1 MNYKGKRLRR
11 IKFPKPENMIL
22 LALILVVLSIATIAV
37 VTTFELIDEYKAKA
51 ELESRQESKVIYSE
65 PGTPIPTACELS
77 YDSVVKS
84 ALETDPTLDYDW
96 EYILCMVAAEIQT
109 GSKENQ
115 MALAQC
121 VRNTSERDGRSIGQI
136 LWEDYSAKPCDPYI
150 VSDSIKDTC
159 YRIFVLH
166 ETVIPTNVEVMY
178 STSGGF
184 YSNWHEQQQFEFQIE
199 SIRYFSLPIYNA
211 A

>member
-1 MNYKGKRLRR
+1 MNYKGKRTKRR
-11 IKFPKPENMIL
+11 NGTDLLISIGLIL
-22 LALILVVLSIATIAV
+22 LLASLIICAVNIVMNLICNYMVQQRINEKLEPKTIYHIEAQAIPASYEV
-37 VTTFELIDEYKAKA
+37 PFSFV
-51 ELESRQESKVIYSE
+51 ELE
-65 PGTPIPTACELS
+65 PNP
-77 YDSVVKS
+77 
-84 ALETDPTLDYDW
+84 DPTLDYDW

-121 VRNTSERDGRSIGQI
+121 VRNTSERDGRSIGQV
-136 LWEDYSAKPCDPYI
+136 LQEDYSAKPCDPSM

-178 STSGGF
+178 STAGGF
-184 YSNWHEQQQFEFQIE
+184 YSTWHEQQQFELQIE
-199 SIRYFSLPIYNA
+199 GIKYFSYPIYNA

>member
-1 MNYKGKRLRR
+1 MNYKGKRTKRHNGPDLL
-11 IKFPKPENMIL
+11 ISIGLIL
-22 LALILVVLSIATIAV
+22 LLASLIICAVNIVMNLICNYMVQQCINGKLEPKTIYHIEAQ
-37 VTTFELIDEYKAKA
+37 A
-51 ELESRQESKVIYSE
+51 
-65 PGTPIPTACELS
+65 IPTSYETPLS
-77 YDSVVKS
+77 FV
-84 ALETDPTLDYDW
+84 EPEPDPTLDYDW

-121 VRNTSERDGRSIGQI
+121 VRNTSERDGRSIGQV
-136 LWEDYSAKPCDPYI
+136 LQEDYSAEPCDPSI

-178 STSGGF
+178 STAGGF
-184 YSNWHEQQQFEFQIE
+184 YSHWHEQQQFEFQIE
-199 SIRYFSLPIYNA
+199 GIKYFSYPIYNA
-211 A
+211 S

>member
-1 MNYKGKRLRR
+1 MNYKGKRTKRYNGSNLL
-11 IKFPKPENMIL
+11 ISIGLIL
-22 LALILVVLSIATIAV
+22 LLASLIICAVNIVMNLICNYMVQQRINEKLEPKTIYHIEAQAIPASYETSISFV
-37 VTTFELIDEYKAKA
+37 
-51 ELESRQESKVIYSE
+51 E
-65 PGTPIPTACELS
+65 PEPN
-77 YDSVVKS
+77 
-84 ALETDPTLDYDW
+84 PTLDYDW

-121 VRNTSERDGRSIGQI
+121 VRNTSERDGRSIGQV
-136 LWEDYSAKPCDPYI
+136 LQEDYSAKPCDPSI

-184 YSNWHEQQQFEFQIE
+184 YSTWHEQQQFEFQIE
-199 SIRYFSLPIYNA
+199 GIKYFSYPIYNA

>member
-1 MNYKGKRLRR
+1 MNYKGKRTKRR
-11 IKFPKPENMIL
+11 NGHDLLISIGLIL
-22 LALILVVLSIATIAV
+22 LLASLIICAVNIVMNLICNYMVQQRINEKLEPKTVYHVEAQAIPASYETSISFV
-37 VTTFELIDEYKAKA
+37 
-51 ELESRQESKVIYSE
+51 ELE
-65 PGTPIPTACELS
+65 P
-77 YDSVVKS
+77 
-84 ALETDPTLDYDW
+84 DPTLDYDW

-121 VRNTSERDGRSIGQI
+121 VRNTSERDGRSIGQV
-136 LWEDYSAKPCDPYI
+136 LQEDYSAKPCDPSI

-159 YRIFVLH
+159 YRIFVLR

-178 STSGGF
+178 STAGGF
-184 YSNWHEQQQFEFQIE
+184 YSTWHEQQQFEFQIE
-199 SIRYFSLPIYNA
+199 GIKYFSYPIYNA

>member
-1 MNYKGKRLRR
+1 MNYKGKRRKRLW
-11 IKFPKPENMIL
+11 PETLVTIG
-22 LALILVVLSIATIAV
+22 LILITFSLVFFS
-37 VTTFELIDEYKAKA
+37 VTLIMDKIMNCKVQKA
-51 ELESRQESKVIYSE
+51 LEERRESKVVYHE
-65 PGTPIPTACELS
+65 PGGPIPTSLKTN
-77 YDSVVKS
+77 YHPIV
-84 ALETDPTLDYDW
+84 ETDPTLDYDW

-121 VRNTSERDGRSIGQI
+121 VRNTSERDGRPIGQV
-136 LWEDYSAKPCDPYI
+136 LQEDYSASPCDPSI

-159 YRIFVLH
+159 YRIFILH

-178 STSGGF
+178 NTSGGF

-199 SIRYFSLPIYNA
+199 NIKYFSYPIYNPVKV
-211 A
+211 

>member
-1 MNYKGKRLRR
+1 MNYKGKRRKRLG
-11 IKFPKPENMIL
+11 PETLVTIG
-22 LALILVVLSIATIAV
+22 LILIAFSLV
-37 VTTFELIDEYKAKA
+37 FFSVTLIMDKIMNYKDQKA
-51 ELESRQESKVIYSE
+51 LEERRESKVVYHE
-65 PGTPIPTACELS
+65 PGGPIPTS
-77 YDSVVKS
+77 
-84 ALETDPTLDYDW
+84 LEIEFPSFVEIDPTLDYDW

-121 VRNTSERDGRSIGQI
+121 VRNTSERDGRPIGQV
-136 LWEDYSAKPCDPYI
+136 LQEDYSARPCDPSI

-184 YSNWHEQQQFEFQIE
+184 YSKWHEQQQFEFQIE
-199 SIRYFSLPIYNA
+199 NIKYFSYPMYNVA
-211 A
+211 

>member
-1 MNYKGKRLRR
+1 MNYKGKRFKRHNGPDLL
-11 IKFPKPENMIL
+11 ISIGLIL
-22 LALILVVLSIATIAV
+22 LLASLIICAVNIVMNLICNYMVQQRINEKLEPKTIYHIEAQAIPASYETSISFV
-37 VTTFELIDEYKAKA
+37 
-51 ELESRQESKVIYSE
+51 E
-65 PGTPIPTACELS
+65 PEPN
-77 YDSVVKS
+77 
-84 ALETDPTLDYDW
+84 PTLDYDW

-121 VRNTSERDGRSIGQI
+121 VRNTSERDGRSIGQV
-136 LWEDYSAKPCDPYI
+136 LQEDYSAKPCDPSI

-184 YSNWHEQQQFEFQIE
+184 YSTWHEQQQFEFQI
-199 SIRYFSLPIYNA
+199 
-211 A
+211 

>member
-1 MNYKGKRLRR
+1 MNYKGKRRKRLG
-11 IKFPKPENMIL
+11 PETLVTIG
-22 LALILVVLSIATIAV
+22 LILIAFSLV
-37 VTTFELIDEYKAKA
+37 FFSVTLIMDKIMNYKVQKA
-51 ELESRQESKVIYSE
+51 LEERRESKVVYHE
-65 PGTPIPTACELS
+65 PGGPIPTS
-77 YDSVVKS
+77 
-84 ALETDPTLDYDW
+84 LEIEFPSFVEADPTLDYDW

-121 VRNTSERDGRSIGQI
+121 VRNTSERDGRSIGQV
-136 LWEDYSAKPCDPYI
+136 LQEDYSARPCDPSI

-159 YRIFVLH
+159 YRIFILH

-178 STSGGF
+178 STTGGF

-199 SIRYFSLPIYNA
+199 NIKYFSYPMYNVA
-211 A
+211 

>member
-1 MNYKGKRLRR
+1 MNYKGKRKKR
-11 IKFPKPENMIL
+11 IGPETLVTIG
-22 LALILVVLSIATIAV
+22 LILIAFSLV
-37 VTTFELIDEYKAKA
+37 FSSVTLIMDKIMNYKVQKA
-51 ELESRQESKVIYSE
+51 LEERKDPKVIYSE
-65 PGTPIPTACELS
+65 PGGPVPTSLKTNYHS
-77 YDSVVKS
+77 IV
-84 ALETDPTLDYDW
+84 ETDPTLDYDW
-96 EYILCMVAAEIQT
+96 QYILCMVAAEIQT

-121 VRNTSERDGRSIGQI
+121 VRNTSERDGRPIGQV
-136 LWEDYSAKPCDPYI
+136 LQEDYSASPCDPSI

-159 YRIFVLH
+159 YRIFILH

-178 STSGGF
+178 NTSGGF

-199 SIRYFSLPIYNA
+199 NIKYFSYPIYNA

>member
-1 MNYKGKRLRR
+1 MNYKGKRGKRFGL
-11 IKFPKPENMIL
+11 ET
-22 LALILVVLSIATIAV
+22 LATIGLILTVFSLVFFS
-37 VTTFELIDEYKAKA
+37 VTLILDGIMDYKAQKA
-51 ELESRQESKVIYSE
+51 LEERKKPKVVYSE
-65 PGTPIPTACELS
+65 PGGPIPTSLEIES
-77 YDSVVKS
+77 PSFV
-84 ALETDPTLDYDW
+84 ETDPTLDYDW
-96 EYILCMVAAEIQT
+96 QYILCMVAAEIQT

-121 VRNTSERDGRSIGQI
+121 VRNTSEGDGRSIGQV
-136 LWEDYSAKPCDPYI
+136 LQEDYSASPCDPSI

-199 SIRYFSLPIYNA
+199 NIKYFSYPMYNA

>member
-1 MNYKGKRLRR
+1 MNYKGKRMGRTTHNIVYILS
-11 IKFPKPENMIL
+11 IL
-22 LALILVVLSIATIAV
+22 LLLFSLVVFTGSIVMNCILSYQV
-37 VTTFELIDEYKAKA
+37 EQELKERHTPKTVY
-51 ELESRQESKVIYSE
+51 YE
-65 PGTPIPTACELS
+65 PGGPKQTS
-77 YDSVVKS
+77 YQVDSVY
-84 ALETDPTLDYDW
+84 TIPDPRNDYDW

-121 VRNTSERDGRSIGQI
+121 VRNTSERDGRSIGQV
-136 LWEDYSAKPCDPYI
+136 LQEDYSAKPCDPSI
-150 VSDSIKDTC
+150 VSESIKDTC

-184 YSNWHEQQQFEFQIE
+184 YSPWHESQQFEFQIE
-199 SIRYFSLPIYNA
+199 GIKYFSIPIYNQSQI
-211 A
+211 

>member
-1 MNYKGKRLRR
+1 MNYKGKRRKRLG
-11 IKFPKPENMIL
+11 PETLVTIG
-22 LALILVVLSIATIAV
+22 LILIAFSLV
-37 VTTFELIDEYKAKA
+37 FFSVTLIMNKIMDYKVQKA
-51 ELESRQESKVIYSE
+51 LEERRESKVVYHE
-65 PGTPIPTACELS
+65 PGGPIPTS
-77 YDSVVKS
+77 
-84 ALETDPTLDYDW
+84 LEIEFPSFVEADPTLDYDW

-121 VRNTSERDGRSIGQI
+121 VRNTSERDGRPIGQV
-136 LWEDYSAKPCDPYI
+136 LQEDYSASPCDPSI

-159 YRIFVLH
+159 YRIFILH

-178 STSGGF
+178 NTSGGF

-199 SIRYFSLPIYNA
+199 NIKYFSYPMYNA

>member
-1 MNYKGKRLRR
+1 MNYKGKRTKDRNRSDLL
-11 IKFPKPENMIL
+11 ISIGLIL
-22 LALILVVLSIATIAV
+22 LLASAIICAVNIVMNLICSYMVQQRIN
-37 VTTFELIDEYKAKA
+37 EK
-51 ELESRQESKVIYSE
+51 LESKTVYRIEGQALPTLCETTITFVE
-65 PGTPIPTACELS
+65 P
-77 YDSVVKS
+77 
-84 ALETDPTLDYDW
+84 DPALDYDW

-121 VRNTSERDGRSIGQI
+121 VRNTSERDGRSIGKI
-136 LWEDYSAKPCDPYI
+136 LQEDYSAKPCDPSM

-178 STSGGF
+178 NTSGGF
-184 YSNWHEQQQFEFQIE
+184 YSSWHEQQQFEFQIE
-199 SIRYFSLPIYNA
+199 GIKYFSYPIYNA
-211 A
+211 S

>member
-1 MNYKGKRLRR
+1 MNYKGKRRKRLG
-11 IKFPKPENMIL
+11 PETLVTIG
-22 LALILVVLSIATIAV
+22 LILIAFSLVFFSVTLIMDKIAN
-37 VTTFELIDEYKAKA
+37 YKVQKA
-51 ELESRQESKVIYSE
+51 LEERRESKVVYHE
-65 PGTPIPTACELS
+65 PGGPIPTS
-77 YDSVVKS
+77 
-84 ALETDPTLDYDW
+84 LEIEFPSFVEADPTLDYDW

-121 VRNTSERDGRSIGQI
+121 VRNTSERDGRSIGQV
-136 LWEDYSAKPCDPYI
+136 LQEDYSARPCDPSI

-159 YRIFVLH
+159 YRIFILH

-178 STSGGF
+178 NTTGGF

-199 SIRYFSLPIYNA
+199 NIKYFSYPMYNVA
-211 A
+211 

>member
-1 MNYKGKRLRR
+1 MNYKGKRRKRLG
-11 IKFPKPENMIL
+11 PETLVTIG
-22 LALILVVLSIATIAV
+22 LILAIFSLAFFSVI
-37 VTTFELIDEYKAKA
+37 LILDGIMDYKAQKA
-51 ELESRQESKVIYSE
+51 LEERKGPKVVYSE
-65 PGTPIPTACELS
+65 PGGPVPTAFENN
-77 YDSVVKS
+77 YYPIV
-84 ALETDPTLDYDW
+84 EMDPALDYDW
-96 EYILCMVAAEIQT
+96 QYILCMVAAEIQT

-121 VRNTSERDGRSIGQI
+121 VRNTSERDGRPVGQV
-136 LWEDYSAKPCDPYI
+136 LQEDYSASPCDPSI

-159 YRIFVLH
+159 YRIFILH

-178 STSGGF
+178 NTSGGF

-199 SIRYFSLPIYNA
+199 NIKYFSYPIYNA

>member
-1 MNYKGKRLRR
+1 MNYKGKRGKRLVL
-11 IKFPKPENMIL
+11 EVL
-22 LALILVVLSIATIAV
+22 VTVGLILTIFSLVFFSVTLILDGIMDYKVQKALEERKEPRVV
-37 VTTFELIDEYKAKA
+37 
-51 ELESRQESKVIYSE
+51 YSE
-65 PGTPIPTACELS
+65 PGGPVPTSLVIDYIP
-77 YDSVVKS
+77 SV
-84 ALETDPTLDYDW
+84 EPDPALDYDW

-121 VRNTSERDGRSIGQI
+121 VRNTSERDGRPIGQV
-136 LWEDYSAKPCDPYI
+136 LQEDYSAKPCDPFI

-159 YRIFVLH
+159 YRIFILH

-178 STSGGF
+178 NTSGGF

-199 SIRYFSLPIYNA
+199 NIKYFSYPIYNPVKV
-211 A
+211 

>member
-1 MNYKGKRLRR
+1 MNYKGKRRKQSGLETLVT
-11 IKFPKPENMIL
+11 IG
-22 LALILVVLSIATIAV
+22 LILIAFSLV
-37 VTTFELIDEYKAKA
+37 FFSVTLIMDKIMNYKVQKA
-51 ELESRQESKVIYSE
+51 LEERRESKVVYHE
-65 PGTPIPTACELS
+65 PGGPIPTS
-77 YDSVVKS
+77 
-84 ALETDPTLDYDW
+84 LEIEFPSFVEADPTLDYDW

-121 VRNTSERDGRSIGQI
+121 VRNTSERDGRSIGQV
-136 LWEDYSAKPCDPYI
+136 LQEDYTARPCDPSI

-159 YRIFVLH
+159 YRIFILH

-199 SIRYFSLPIYNA
+199 NIKYFSYPMYNA

>member
-1 MNYKGKRLRR
+1 MNYKGKRRKHLG
-11 IKFPKPENMIL
+11 PEALVTIG
-22 LALILVVLSIATIAV
+22 LILIAFSLV
-37 VTTFELIDEYKAKA
+37 FFSVTLIMDKIMNYKAQKA
-51 ELESRQESKVIYSE
+51 LEERRESKVVYHE
-65 PGTPIPTACELS
+65 PGGPIPTSLEIDYTS
-77 YDSVVKS
+77 FV
-84 ALETDPTLDYDW
+84 ETDPTLDYDW

-121 VRNTSERDGRSIGQI
+121 VRNTSERDGRPIGQV
-136 LWEDYSAKPCDPYI
+136 LQEDYSARPCDPSI

-159 YRIFVLH
+159 YRIFILH

-199 SIRYFSLPIYNA
+199 NIKYFSYPMYNA

>member
-1 MNYKGKRLRR
+1 MNYKGKRRNR
-11 IKFPKPENMIL
+11 IGPETLVTIG
-22 LALILVVLSIATIAV
+22 LILIVFSLVLFS
-37 VTTFELIDEYKAKA
+37 VTLIMNKIMDYKVQKA
-51 ELESRQESKVIYSE
+51 LEERKESQVIYSE
-65 PGTPIPTACELS
+65 SGGPVPTSLEIDYIPF
-77 YDSVVKS
+77 V
-84 ALETDPTLDYDW
+84 ETDPTLDYDW

-121 VRNTSERDGRSIGQI
+121 VRNTSERDGRPIGQV
-136 LWEDYSAKPCDPYI
+136 LWEDYSAKPIDPEL

-184 YSNWHEQQQFEFQIE
+184 YSHWHEQQQFEFQIE
-199 SIRYFSLPIYNA
+199 GIKYFSYPMYKSA
-211 A
+211 

>member
-1 MNYKGKRLRR
+1 MNYRGKRTKRR
-11 IKFPKPENMIL
+11 NGTDLLISIGLIL
-22 LALILVVLSIATIAV
+22 LLASLIICAVNIVMNLICNYMVQQRINEKLEPKTIYHIEEQAIPV
-37 VTTFELIDEYKAKA
+37 SYETTISFV
-51 ELESRQESKVIYSE
+51 ELE
-65 PGTPIPTACELS
+65 P
-77 YDSVVKS
+77 
-84 ALETDPTLDYDW
+84 DPTLDYDW
-96 EYILCMVAAEIQT
+96 EYILCMIAAEIQT

-121 VRNTSERDGRSIGQI
+121 VRNTSKRDGRSIGQV
-136 LWEDYSAKPCDPYI
+136 LQEDYSAKPCDPSI

-178 STSGGF
+178 STAGGF
-184 YSNWHEQQQFEFQIE
+184 YSKWHEQQQFEFQIE
-199 SIRYFSLPIYNA
+199 EIKYFSYPIYNA